1 MKFIIEI
8 LFSIWAAS
16 SLFMVGFWLVSFI
29 VTYRM
34 TGKIL
39 FIHPLIFILSHFCPI
54 INTVKCLQ
62 IMRRTVELQD
72 EKREM

>member
-16 SLFMVGFWLVSFI
+16 SLFMVGFWFVSFI
-29 VTYRM
+29 SIDRV

-39 FIHPLIFILSHFCPI
+39 FIRPIIFILSHFCPV
-54 INTVKCLQ
+54 INTIKCLQ
-62 IMRRTVELQD
+62 IMHRTVELQD